1 MMETHW
7 SSIPR
12 AGNRLA
18 IQEELVS
25 VNSPINSSVP
35 MPMISAFNSS
45 PWVGIWTGLDLDDLA
60 SGIAYSAS
68 TGSVARARIRSMREF
83 SMP

>member
-1 MMETHW
+1 MMETHC
-7 SSIPR
+7 SSMPK

-25 VNSPINSSVP
+25 VNSPISSSVP

-45 PWVGIWTGLDLDDLA
+45 PKR
-60 SGIAYSAS
+60 SG
-68 TGSVARARIRSMREF
+68 
-83 SMP
+83 